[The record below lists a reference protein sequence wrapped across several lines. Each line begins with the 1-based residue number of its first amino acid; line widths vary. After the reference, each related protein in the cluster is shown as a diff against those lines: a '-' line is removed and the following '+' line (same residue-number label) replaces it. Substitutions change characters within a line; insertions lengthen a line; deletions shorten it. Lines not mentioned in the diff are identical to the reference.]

1 MRRGFQSIHHRLF
14 FLFLFCMSGILI
26 IISLLFYSRTTEQFQ
41 TKISDLSRKNVS
53 QTVDLFDLLLKGYDS
68 LSKTIGN
75 NFDLVRLL
83 TESPQ
88 EPALDYIN
96 TRSVTN
102 MIGAIFYSREDLI
115 GIHVIMDK
123 GKIYNYGNYM
133 NVVDPEYRSS
143 DWYRDVRQSSGKM
156 VWLGVFPHSLIDQNE
171 KRTVFAFGRQI
182 YDLNEHKPIGIVLYE
197 ANPQA
202 ILSAL
207 NNLKLSEHSEVY
219 LVSDKGRFVSSTASA
234 ESLPSLQDVPL
245 PDDSQEMTVDQKNG
259 RLAVASKLPFADWLV
274 VSLTPYKDL
283 NVELVQMQRYIILI
297 GTILVLVSAFIASI
311 VSKRISM
318 PLIRLIRQ
326 MKQVEQGN
334 FKGIVNVT
342 SYREINILVGSFNHM
357 VNRIEEL
364 IERVKISSVSE
375 KNAELHAL
383 QSQVNPHFLYNTLDM
398 IYWMLDEKGNDKLG
412 EVVLSLSHM
421 FRYSSQ
427 WEEGA
432 EVTLREEF
440 RQIHHYLTIILIR
453 LEGRLEVELKT
464 DERYMDIR
472 IPKMTLQP
480 IIENAVKHG
489 LEPLNRRGMLTISTF
504 ADGRELA
511 IRIEDNGVGIEEE
524 KLRGLRESLY
534 GECTAG
540 GRRSGGGAPGAAE
553 SADRPGAGGGAAQ
566 ADAAAAAGEPGGRED
581 AGTGDGAAFEASPV
595 PGAGAAWGAGAADS
609 GSGARAAFDASLARD
624 TGANYGADTA
634 SSGTVDGVSFG
645 ASATS
650 GAGASACGTVAA
662 AGVSSGPAQAPAHA
676 GPPVLAPGASFPP
689 RPDISRSE
697 EDASSQGGIGLQ
709 NLHRRV
715 QHMYGEAYGVTVE
728 SSAGEGTTVIVR
740 VPLPKE
746 ERNV

>member
-133 NVVDPEYRSS
+133 NVVDPEYRRA

-234 ESLPSLQDVPL
+234 EALPSLQDIPL

-398 IYWMLDEKGNDKLG
+398 IYWMMDEKGNDKLG

-440 RQIHHYLTIILIR
+440 GQIHHYLTIILVR

-489 LEPLNRRGMLTISTF
+489 LEPLLNRPGMLTISTV
-504 ADGRELA
+504 ADSRELA

-524 KLRGLRESLY
+524 KLRRLRESLY
-534 GECTAG
+534 GVCTAG
-540 GRRSGGGAPGAAE
+540 GRRSGGGVGPDG
-553 SADRPGAGGGAAQ
+553 PGAGGTPRT
-566 ADAAAAAGEPGGRED
+566 DAAVAAGEPGGREA
-581 AGTGDGAAFEASPV
+581 AGAGAGGGRGPTA
-595 PGAGAAWGAGAADS
+595 PGAGAASAAAFGTDGVALEASASTGAGGAA
-609 GSGARAAFDASLARD
+609 ANAAAGGPAAVPFS
-624 TGANYGADTA
+624 
-634 SSGTVDGVSFG
+634 G
-645 ASATS
+645 ASAASGT
-650 GAGASACGTVAA
+650 GAGSASSTVAA
-662 AGVSSGPAQAPAHA
+662 AGPGPAQAPAHGGTPALGTDPWFPSRPVA
-676 GPPVLAPGASFPP
+676 GG
-689 RPDISRSE
+689 SE
-697 EDASSQGGIGLQ
+697 EEVSSRGGIGLQ

-746 ERNV
+746 ESNV

>member
-1 MRRGFQSIHHRLF
+1 
-14 FLFLFCMSGILI
+14 MSGILI
-26 IISLLFYSRTTEQFQ
+26 VISLLFYSRTTEQFQ

-143 DWYRDVRQSSGKM
+143 GWYRDVRQSSGKM

-234 ESLPSLQDVPL
+234 GALPSLRDIPL
-245 PDDSQEMTVDQKNG
+245 PDDSREMTVDQKNG

-318 PLIRLIRQ
+318 PLVRLIRQ

-334 FKGIVNVT
+334 FKGIVSVT

-440 RQIHHYLTIILIR
+440 GQIHHYLTIILVR
-453 LEGRLEVELKT
+453 LEGRLDVELKT

-489 LEPLNRRGMLTISTF
+489 LEPLDRPGMLTISTF
-504 ADGRELA
+504 ADGGELA
-511 IRIEDNGVGIEEE
+511 IRIGDNGVGIGEE
-524 KLRGLRESLY
+524 KLRRLRESLY
-534 GECTAG
+534 GECAAG
-540 GRRSGGGAPGAAE
+540 GRRSGGGAPDSRGSDGGATGAAE
-553 SADRPGAGGGAAQ
+553 SPDGPGEGSG
-566 ADAAAAAGEPGGRED
+566 
-581 AGTGDGAAFEASPV
+581 V
-595 PGAGAAWGAGAADS
+595 PAADS
-609 GSGARAAFDASLARD
+609 TAAS
-624 TGANYGADTA
+624 
-634 SSGTVDGVSFG
+634 
-645 ASATS
+645 
-650 GAGASACGTVAA
+650 AGASAPTDTGAGSVSSTVAV
-662 AGVSSGPAQAPAHA
+662 AGTTRAPAYAGLPAPVAGLWLSSGQDAGSREKDAP
-676 GPPVLAPGASFPP
+676 
-689 RPDISRSE
+689 
-697 EDASSQGGIGLQ
+697 SQGGIGLQ

-715 QHMYGEAYGVTVE
+715 QHMYGGAYGVTVE

-746 ERNV
+746 EKNV

>member
-53 QTVDLFDLLLKGYDS
+53 QTVDLFDLLLRGYDS

-133 NVVDPEYRSS
+133 NVVDPEYRRA

-234 ESLPSLQDVPL
+234 EALPSLQDIPL

-283 NVELVQMQRYIILI
+283 TVELVQMQRYIILI

-398 IYWMLDEKGNDKLG
+398 IYWMMDEKGNDKLG

-440 RQIHHYLTIILIR
+440 GQIHHYLTIILVR

-489 LEPLNRRGMLTISTF
+489 LEPLLNRPGMLTISTV
-504 ADGRELA
+504 ADSRELA

-524 KLRGLRESLY
+524 KLRRLLESLY
-534 GECTAG
+534 GACTAG
-540 GRRSGGGAPGAAE
+540 GRRSGGGAPDAAHGP
-553 SADRPGAGGGAAQ
+553 DVPGAGGGAPRT
-566 ADAAAAAGEPGGRED
+566 DAAVAAGEPGAREVAGAGGAAANVAAGGPGD
-581 AGTGDGAAFEASPV
+581 GGASASGAGAPGADAAVPGAVAVPSSGASAGTGDVSA
-595 PGAGAAWGAGAADS
+595 
-609 GSGARAAFDASLARD
+609 
-624 TGANYGADTA
+624 
-634 SSGTVDGVSFG
+634 SGTL
-645 ASATS
+645 S
-650 GAGASACGTVAA
+650 GAGT
-662 AGVSSGPAQAPAHA
+662 GPAQAYAYGGIPALGTEPWFPSRQVAA
-676 GPPVLAPGASFPP
+676 G
-689 RPDISRSE
+689 SE
-697 EDASSQGGIGLQ
+697 EEASSRGGIGLQ

-728 SSAGEGTTVIVR
+728 SLAGEGTTVIVR

-746 ERNV
+746 ESNV

>member
-53 QTVDLFDLLLKGYDS
+53 QTVDLFDLLLRGYDS

-133 NVVDPEYRSS
+133 NVVDPEYRRA

-219 LVSDKGRFVSSTASA
+219 LVSDKGRFVSSTTSA
-234 ESLPSLQDVPL
+234 EALPSLQDIPL

-283 NVELVQMQRYIILI
+283 TVELVQMQRYIILI

-398 IYWMLDEKGNDKLG
+398 IYWMMDEKGNDKLG

-440 RQIHHYLTIILIR
+440 GQIHHYLTIILVR

-489 LEPLNRRGMLTISTF
+489 LEPLLNRPGMLTISTV
-504 ADGRELA
+504 ADSRELA

-524 KLRGLRESLY
+524 KLRRLRESLY
-534 GECTAG
+534 GACTAG
-540 GRRSGGGAPGAAE
+540 GRRSGGGAPDAAHVPDGPGAAGGTPRANAAVAAGE
-553 SADRPGAGGGAAQ
+553 PSGREVAGAGTGAGGAAANAAAGGPGDGSACGASAPSAGAPG
-566 ADAAAAAGEPGGRED
+566 ADAAVPGAIAVPPCEAAAAAG
-581 AGTGDGAAFEASPV
+581 
-595 PGAGAAWGAGAADS
+595 
-609 GSGARAAFDASLARD
+609 
-624 TGANYGADTA
+624 TGAVST
-634 SSGTVDGVSFG
+634 SGTL
-645 ASATS
+645 S
-650 GAGASACGTVAA
+650 GAGA
-662 AGVSSGPAQAPAHA
+662 GPAQASAYGGIPALGTGPWFPSRQVAA
-676 GPPVLAPGASFPP
+676 G
-689 RPDISRSE
+689 SE
-697 EDASSQGGIGLQ
+697 EEASSRGGIGLQ

-746 ERNV
+746 ESNV

>member
-133 NVVDPEYRSS
+133 NVVDPEYRRA

-234 ESLPSLQDVPL
+234 EALPSLQDIPL

-283 NVELVQMQRYIILI
+283 TVELVQMQRYIILI

-398 IYWMLDEKGNDKLG
+398 IYWMMDEKGNDKLG

-440 RQIHHYLTIILIR
+440 GQIHHYLTIILVR

-489 LEPLNRRGMLTISTF
+489 LEPLLNRPGMLTISTV
-504 ADGRELA
+504 ADSRELA

-524 KLRGLRESLY
+524 KLRRLRESLY
-534 GECTAG
+534 GACTADD
-540 GRRSGGGAPGAAE
+540 RRCGGGAPDAAHGPTAPVAGAVGAAVFGTVGE
-553 SADRPGAGGGAAQ
+553 ALEASASTGAGGAATN
-566 ADAAAAAGEPGGRED
+566 AAAGGP
-581 AGTGDGAAFEASPV
+581 GDGAACGAFPS
-595 PGAGAAWGAGAADS
+595 GAGVSGTDAAASCAVAVPS
-609 GSGARAAFDASLARD
+609 SGAS
-624 TGANYGADTA
+624 A
-634 SSGTVDGVSFG
+634 SSGTDAGS
-645 ASATS
+645 ASSTVAV
-650 GAGASACGTVAA
+650 AGPGPAPAHVGTPPLGTDPWFPTRPAA
-662 AGVSSGPAQAPAHA
+662 AGSEEEVSS
-676 GPPVLAPGASFPP
+676 
-689 RPDISRSE
+689 R
-697 EDASSQGGIGLQ
+697 GGIGLQ

-746 ERNV
+746 ESNV